1 MIIVMRL
8 SPALLIIA
16 CLDAGVP
23 LAAQPASAPMREVN
37 VTTDSAPGWLPSEA
51 EERAARGALDRYFAA
66 IAAGDDRGAYA
77 MMTPGQQAIM
87 SFAEFVAAN
96 AGFRTQAGGLRHR
109 RVLRLT
115 WTKDPADAPRPG
127 IYAAFDLSATWTN
140 IDRECGYAILYQEA
154 EGAPFQLGRIE
165 SNFIGN
171 DEEARGIERMQGRAG
186 LDQAWAA
193 LTQRCP
199 NYRPE

>member
-1 MIIVMRL
+1 MVMRL
-8 SPALLIIA
+8 IPALLIIP
-16 CLDAGVP
+16 CLSAGAP
-23 LAAQPASAPMREVN
+23 LVAQPTSTPMREVN

-66 IAAGDDRGAYA
+66 IEAGDDRGAYA
-77 MMTPGQQAIM
+77 MMTPGQQATIP
-87 SFAEFVAAN
+87 FAEFAAFN
-96 AGFRTQAGGLRHR
+96 AGFRTRAGALRAR

-127 IYAAFDLSATWTN
+127 IYAAFDLSAAWSN
-140 IDRECGYAILYQEA
+140 VDRECGYAIFYQEA
-154 EGAPFQLGRIE
+154 EGAPFRLGRIE
-165 SNFIGN
+165 SNLIANG
-171 DEEARGIERMQGRAG
+171 EAGEIERTQGRAA

>member
-8 SPALLIIA
+8 IPALLIIP
-16 CLDAGVP
+16 CLSAGVP
-23 LAAQPASAPMREVN
+23 LAAQPASGPMREVN
-37 VTTDSAPGWLPSEA
+37 VTTDSTPGWLPSEA

-66 IAAGDDRGAYA
+66 VEAGDDRGAYA
-77 MMTPGQQAIM
+77 MMTPGQQATIPFPD
-87 SFAEFVAAN
+87 FAAVN
-96 AGFRTQAGGLRHR
+96 AGFRTQAGALRTR

-127 IYAAFDLSATWTN
+127 IYAAFDLSAAWAN
-140 IDRECGYAILYQEA
+140 VDRECGYAILYQEA

-165 SNFIGN
+165 SNRIGN
-171 DEEARGIERMQGRAG
+171 AEAREIERTQGRTA
-186 LDQAWAA
+186 LDQAWMA
-193 LTQRCP
+193 LTQHCP